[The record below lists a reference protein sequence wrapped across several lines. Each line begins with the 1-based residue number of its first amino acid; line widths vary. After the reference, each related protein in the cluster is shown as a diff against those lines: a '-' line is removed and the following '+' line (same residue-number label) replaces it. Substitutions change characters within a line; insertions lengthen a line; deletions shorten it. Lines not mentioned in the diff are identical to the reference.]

1 MSFTTDVSFLHIYTG
16 RRKLV
21 LPGLN
26 VLYYGRLISTD
37 NSCGSSCSRVY
48 VSMSFTTDV
57 SFLHTNDYNFGPDR
71 YASQCPL

>member
-1 MSFTTDVSFLHIYTG
+1 MTEAT
-16 RRKLV
+16 
-21 LPGLN
+21 
-26 VLYYGRLISTD
+26 
-37 NSCGSSCSRVY
+37 